1 METAPYF
8 SSVHDPRVVGRCKHK
23 LSDILMVALITYLC
37 GGEDYSDMY
46 QLCRFRG
53 KEFKPLLELPN
64 GCPSE
69 DTFERVMQAVHPDE
83 IAACLEVY
91 TSQII
96 KDLSGMH
103 IAIDGKKMRGTNPRG
118 HGESSYIL
126 SAWVNEHS
134 LSIAQEA
141 VGEKTNEITCVPKLL
156 DKLALEGAIVT
167 MDAMGTQVEIAEQV
181 VKKKADFVLALKGNQ
196 RHLFEDTT
204 DAFSTR
210 QPHKRH
216 LEQEKGHGRID
227 KRSYKVLPAEGNLTD
242 EVARRWPMVRSLVRV
257 EHEVTKPNAQ
267 PTKETRYYISSLDFN
282 EASAKEIAYYIR
294 EHWGIE
300 NRLHWQLD
308 VTFREDAC
316 RARKNFSARNL
327 NLIRKFSLAILRQ
340 QHDTLSL
347 KARRWKC
354 SLRID
359 YLKQVLG
366 F

>member
-1 METAPYF
+1 
-8 SSVHDPRVVGRCKHK
+8 
-23 LSDILMVALITYLC
+23 
-37 GGEDYSDMY
+37 MY
-46 QLCRFRG
+46 QLCRYRG
-53 KEFKPLLELPN
+53 EEFKPLLELPN

-96 KDLSGMH
+96 KDLSGLH

-141 VGEKTNEITCVPKLL
+141 VGEKSNEITCVPKLL
-156 DKLALEGAIVT
+156 DKLALEGAVVT
-167 MDAMGTQVEIAEQV
+167 MDAMGTQVEIAEQI
-181 VKKKADFVLALKGNQ
+181 VKKKGDFVLALKGNQ
-196 RHLFEDTT
+196 CHLFEDAT

-216 LEQEKGHGRID
+216 SEQEKGHGRID
-227 KRSYKVLPAEGNLTD
+227 KRSYKILPAEGNLTD
-242 EVARRWPMVRSLVRV
+242 AVAQRWPMVKSLIRV
-257 EHEVTKPNAQ
+257 EHEVSKPNAQ
-267 PTKETRYYISSLDFN
+267 PKEETRYYISSLDFN
-282 EASAKEIAYYIR
+282 DLSAREVAYYIR

-300 NRLHWQLD
+300 NCLHWQLD
-308 VTFREDAC
+308 VTFKEDAC
-316 RARKNFSARNL
+316 RARKNYSARNL
-327 NLIRKFSLAILRQ
+327 NLLRKFTLAILRQ
-340 QHDTLSL
+340 QNDKLSL
-347 KARRWKC
+347 KARCWKC
-354 SLRID
+354 SLQPD
-359 YLKQVLG
+359 YLKKVLG

>member
-8 SSVHDPRVVGRCKHK
+8 SSVHDPHVVGRCKHK

-69 DTFERVMQAVHPDE
+69 DTFERVMQAVHPEE

-96 KDLSGMH
+96 KDLSGIH

-210 QPHKRH
+210 QPHKRY

-242 EVARRWPMVRSLVRV
+242 EVARRWPMIRSLVRV
-257 EHEVTKPNAQ
+257 EHEVSKPNTQ
-267 PTKETRYYISSLDFN
+267 PSKETRYYISSLDFN

-327 NLIRKFSLAILRQ
+327 NLIRKFALGILRQ

-347 KARRWKC
+347 KARRRKC

>member
-69 DTFERVMQAVHPDE
+69 DTFERVMQAVHPNE

-96 KDLSGMH
+96 KDLSGIH

-257 EHEVTKPNAQ
+257 EHEITKPSAQ

-282 EASAKEIAYYIR
+282 KASAKEIAYYIR
-294 EHWGIE
+294 
-300 NRLHWQLD
+300 
-308 VTFREDAC
+308 
-316 RARKNFSARNL
+316 
-327 NLIRKFSLAILRQ
+327 
-340 QHDTLSL
+340 
-347 KARRWKC
+347 
-354 SLRID
+354 
-359 YLKQVLG
+359 
-366 F
+366 